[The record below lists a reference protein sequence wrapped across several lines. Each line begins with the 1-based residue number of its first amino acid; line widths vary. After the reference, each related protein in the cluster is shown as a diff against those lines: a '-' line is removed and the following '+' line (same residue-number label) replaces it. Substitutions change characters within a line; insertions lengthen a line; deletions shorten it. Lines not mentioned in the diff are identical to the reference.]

1 MIRIRDLR
9 KRFGDFLAVDGINL
23 EVMPGE
29 LFGFLGPNGAGKTT
43 TIKMMAGVLRP
54 TRGSII
60 IDGKD
65 IQKDPS
71 GAKQV
76 IGFIPDRP
84 HLYEKLTGVEFL
96 RFISGCY
103 GVEPPVSEK
112 RISDLFKTFELE
124 PWGDEL
130 IEAYSYGMKQRLIM
144 AAALIHDPKV
154 LIVDEPLMGLDPK
167 GTRLAKDIFRE
178 LCGKGISI
186 FMSTHILQIAEELC
200 DRLSIIHEGKIIA
213 TGRPQELQRQADS
226 GDNRLESIFLKLT
239 GGEGVRPLIDSLQL

>member
-1 MIRIRDLR
+1 VIRIRDLT

-23 EVMPGE
+23 EVRPGE

-43 TIKMMAGVLRP
+43 TIKMMAGVLKP

-65 IQKDPS
+65 IQEDSS
-71 GAKQV
+71 GAKQI

-84 HLYEKLTGVEFL
+84 FLYEKLTGVEFL
-96 RFISGCY
+96 TFISGCY
-103 GVEPPVSEK
+103 GVERSVSEK
-112 RISDLFKTFELE
+112 RIFNLFRTFELE

-130 IEAYSYGMKQRLIM
+130 IEAYSYGMRQRLIM

-167 GTRLAKDIFRE
+167 GARLVKEIFRE
-178 LCGKGISI
+178 LCGKGTSI

-200 DRLSIIHEGKIIA
+200 DRLSIIHQGKIIA
-213 TGRPQELQRQADS
+213 TGIPQELQRQADS
-226 GDNRLESIFLKLT
+226 GDSRLESIFLKLT
-239 GGEGVRPLIDSLQL
+239 GGEDVRSLIDSLRV